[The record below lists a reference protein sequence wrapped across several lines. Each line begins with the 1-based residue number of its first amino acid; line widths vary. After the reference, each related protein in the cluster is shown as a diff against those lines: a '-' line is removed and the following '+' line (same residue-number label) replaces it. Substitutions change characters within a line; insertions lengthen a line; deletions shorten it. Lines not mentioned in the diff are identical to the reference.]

1 MSEKD
6 RCKRL
11 MILIQKLYSENDVD
25 SLELLKSLVDN
36 DTDAMKKSYEIMLKP
51 TPIAHLLGL
60 NVLAD
65 LGKN

>member
-6 RCKRL
+6 RCKIL
-11 MILIQKLYSENDVD
+11 MILIQKLYSENDID

-51 TPIAHLLGL
+51 TPIANLLGL

-65 LGKN
+65 LGKK